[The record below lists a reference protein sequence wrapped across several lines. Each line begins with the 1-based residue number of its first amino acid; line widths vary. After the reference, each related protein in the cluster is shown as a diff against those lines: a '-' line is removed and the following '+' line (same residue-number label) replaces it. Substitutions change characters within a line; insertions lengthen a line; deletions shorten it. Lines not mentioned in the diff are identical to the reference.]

1 MADVKGYY
9 ILYDRGRKGP
19 RPGCVRPERGLRND
33 SFTLLF
39 FYLIYLFFLLLS
51 WKRFSF

>member
-9 ILYDRGRKGP
+9 ILYDGVRKGP
-19 RPGCVRPERGLRND
+19 QPGCVRPGRGLRND

-39 FYLIYLFFLLLS
+39 VCLIYLFFLLLS